1 MQRNKTSRPK
11 GFLGKKY
18 THRAFKHI
26 KAIFQRNMSSYK
38 YIHHYGPTNCGT
50 INRQSTITFLH

>member
-26 KAIFQRNMSSYK
+26 KAIFQRNMSTYN
-38 YIHHYGPTNCGT
+38 IFT
-50 INRQSTITFLH
+50 IMAQQTVEQLIGRVQ